1 MFKKENITYILRHE
15 NGFYVKNSSGALELT
30 DSRMNARQFPVNN
43 IKSNSDFVK
52 LTRTGQYKIEKRTET
67 VTVDFKEVED
77 ID

>member
-1 MFKKENITYILRHE
+1 MYKKENITYILRHE
-15 NGFYVKNSSGALELT
+15 NGFYVKNSAGAIELT
-30 DSRMNARQFPVNN
+30 NEKKNARQFPVNN

-67 VTVDFKEVED
+67 VTVEFKEVED

>member
-1 MFKKENITYILRHE
+1 MYKKENITYILRHE

-52 LTRTGQYKIEKRTET
+52 LTNSGQYTIEKRTET
-67 VTVDFKEVED
+67 TTVEFKGVVLDE
-77 ID
+77 

>member
-15 NGFYVKNSSGALELT
+15 NDFYVKNSAGALELT
-30 DSRMNARQFPVNN
+30 DDRKNARQFPVNN

-67 VTVDFKEVED
+67 VTVEFKEVED

>member
-1 MFKKENITYILRHE
+1 MYKKENITYILRHE

-77 ID
+77 IE

>member
-30 DSRMNARQFPVNN
+30 NEKRNARQFPVNN

-52 LTRTGQYKIEKRTET
+52 LTNSGQYTIEKRTET
-67 VTVDFKEVED
+67 VTVEFQEVES
-77 ID
+77 IE